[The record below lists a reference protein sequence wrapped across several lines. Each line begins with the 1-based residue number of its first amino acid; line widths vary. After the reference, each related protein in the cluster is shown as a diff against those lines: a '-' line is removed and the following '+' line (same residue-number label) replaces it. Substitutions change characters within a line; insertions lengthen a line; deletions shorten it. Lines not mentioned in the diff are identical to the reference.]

1 MHDNDGQV
9 TPVSQAF
16 SVWTLE
22 GLSTRTGE
30 LEALLQL
37 ATDYGEFK
45 GETGNAL
52 AAILRLIH
60 QLQDETV
67 KAIALYKQAPGAIGY
82 DRKQEQAS
90 PALKTLTEKEW
101 FMVDLFRGMSES
113 QQETVFNLM
122 LIVGGDS

>member
-30 LEALLQL
+30 LEALLEL
-37 ATDYGEFK
+37 VTTYGEFK
-45 GETGNAL
+45 GETGNVL

-60 QLQDETV
+60 ELQDATV
-67 KAIALYKQAPGAIGY
+67 HAIARYKEAPGAINYTGEPI
-82 DRKQEQAS
+82 KAS
-90 PALKTLTEKEW
+90 AAPQSLTEKEW

-122 LIVGGDS
+122 LIVGGDE

>member
-30 LEALLQL
+30 LEALLEL
-37 ATDYGEFK
+37 VSDYGEFK

-60 QLQDETV
+60 ELQDATV
-67 KAIALYKQAPGAIGY
+67 HAIARYKEAPGAINYTGEPI
-82 DRKQEQAS
+82 KAS
-90 PALKTLTEKEW
+90 EAPEVFTERERYII
-101 FMVDLFRGMSES
+101 DLYRGMNDHRKEFTLS
-113 QQETVFNLM
+113 FMLM
-122 LIVGGDS
+122 IGGDE

>member
-90 PALKTLTEKEW
+90 PAPETFTQKERY
-101 FMVDLFRGMSES
+101 MIDLYRGMNDHRK
-113 QQETVFNLM
+113 ETTLNIMLM
-122 LIVGGDS
+122 IGGDA